1 MNAFDQMPDNAM
13 VWIYAANRKL
23 LPQEQDLIRGRVG
36 SFMQTWTA
44 HDMPVKSASAIL
56 HDVFVVLMADP
67 QASEISGCGID
78 KSLAFF
84 KSLTAETGIDFFNR
98 MSIELLT
105 SNGLIICDKAGAAE
119 MLRAGTIDETTTT
132 FDKTLTQK
140 QAFDERFMI
149 PLSQSWFYR
158 SIKPA
163 VRV

>member
-23 LPQEQDLIRGRVG
+23 LSQEQDLIRNRVDT
-36 SFMQTWTA
+36 FMQTWTA

-105 SNGLIICDKAGAAE
+105 LDGLIICDKAGAAA
-119 MLRAGTIDETTTT
+119 MLQAGTIDETTLT

-140 QAFDERFMI
+140 HAFDTRFTI
-149 PLSQSWFYR
+149 PLTQSWFYR
-158 SIKPA
+158 YIKPA
-163 VRV
+163 VEV